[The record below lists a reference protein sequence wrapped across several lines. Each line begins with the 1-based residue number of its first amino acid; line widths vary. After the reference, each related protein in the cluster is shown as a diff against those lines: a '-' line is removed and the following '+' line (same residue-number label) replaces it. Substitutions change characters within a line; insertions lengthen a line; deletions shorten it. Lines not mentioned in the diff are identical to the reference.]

1 MYIEPV
7 YVNEKMVLNCAAYL
21 FKGVALE
28 SETSEGQSSKN
39 KGNLTLGFKFL
50 QELLSPISAS
60 AEQQKEKTQITKTAR
75 RYTMGGL
82 HMALI
87 DALHDAD
94 EIHTLDVKE
103 TFDLHGRFVEL
114 NVILRP
120 VEFHSLVETL
130 RISTPLIGQLLQ
142 NFGEKFNAKVFNQ
155 KFKTELSKYEDLL
168 KKILLEL
175 EDDYLKSGQLEMLMI
190 DPTTGTQLG
199 IVDIDVSE
207 LEVVAVKAKLT
218 DGQFKVIGKISR
230 IIHAGEEMSMVQRS
244 VLSSIL
250 QIFENIAVVGGGI
263 SQYQSGMNSAKII
276 AQQFCQLS
284 LPGPAVRVVAM
295 SVCI

>member
-7 YVNEKMVLNCAAYL
+7 YMNEKMVLNCAAYL

-28 SETSEGQSSKN
+28 TETSEGQSSKN
-39 KGNLTLGFKFL
+39 KGNLSLGFKYL
-50 QELLSPISAS
+50 QELLSPISAG
-60 AEQQKEKTQITKTAR
+60 AEQQKEKTQTTKTAR

-87 DALHDAD
+87 DALRDAK
-94 EIHTLDVKE
+94 EIHHLDLKRDLE
-103 TFDLHGRFVEL
+103 THGNFVEL

-142 NFGEKFNAKVFNQ
+142 NFGDKFNAKVFNP
-155 KFKTELSKYEDLL
+155 KFNKELTKYEELL
-168 KKILLEL
+168 NKILGEL
-175 EDDYLKSGQLEMLMI
+175 EEDYLKSGQLEMIMI
-190 DPTTGTQLG
+190 DPKTGAQIG
-199 IVDIDVSE
+199 IADIDVSE
-207 LEVVAVKAKLT
+207 LEAVAVKAKLT

-230 IIHAGEEMSMVQRS
+230 TIPHGAEMSLVQRS

-250 QIFENIAVVGGGI
+250 QIVEKIAAVGGSI
-263 SQYQSGMNSAKII
+263 SQYHSGMNAAKMI
-276 AQQFCQLS
+276 AQEFCQLS